1 MKFQF
6 ISVILWVLP
15 NSRQRVLPFK
25 WVYYAC
31 IEPFNL
37 GSLPTLL
44 SFQVEGN
51 ENLGHV
57 VFVTIVLLPLHFLS
71 IPLLYHPR
79 RHPHPPPPPPP
90 PHHHHYHHHHH
101 RRHPHYHPH
110 HHYHHHYLFSHRHHR
125 HHHHHHHHH
134 LYHHFRRFSFS
145 CLNPYPPNRLSSHC
159 RPSSLSLPSCLSYL
173 LPFLIFLLLFLCRS
187 RWSFALFWWPRY
199 VSRKPLAHVKQVFLI
214 HQRNI
219 SFS

>member
-31 IEPFNL
+31 IESFNL
-37 GSLPTLL
+37 WSLLTLL
-44 SFQVEGN
+44 SFQVVDN

-90 PHHHHYHHHHH
+90 PHHHHHDHD
-101 RRHPHYHPH
+101 H
-110 HHYHHHYLFSHRHHR
+110 HHYHHHHHLFSHR
-125 HHHHHHHHH
+125 HHHHHH

-159 RPSSLSLPSCLSYL
+159 RSSSLSLPSY
-173 LPFLIFLLLFLCRS
+173 
-187 RWSFALFWWPRY
+187 
-199 VSRKPLAHVKQVFLI
+199 
-214 HQRNI
+214 
-219 SFS
+219 

>member
-15 NSRQRVLPFK
+15 NSRQRVLRFK

-37 GSLPTLL
+37 RSLPTSL
-44 SFQVEGN
+44 SFQVVGN

-79 RHPHPPPPPPP
+79 RHPHPHP
-90 PHHHHYHHHHH
+90 HHHYHHHHH
-101 RRHPHYHPH
+101 RRHPHHHPH
-110 HHYHHHYLFSHRHHR
+110 HHHHHHHHPHHRYHHHHHLFSHHHRHR

-134 LYHHFRRFSFS
+134 YPRFSFS
-145 CLNPYPPNRLSSHC
+145 CLNPYPPNRLSSLC
-159 RPSSLSLPSCLSYL
+159 RPSSLSVVFIL
-173 LPFLIFLLLFLCRS
+173 LIAIF
-187 RWSFALFWWPRY
+187 
-199 VSRKPLAHVKQVFLI
+199 
-214 HQRNI
+214 NI
-219 SFS
+219 STSYFFVVLADRLFYFGGHGTFRGNP